1 MINEDNF
8 IVMETNID
16 DCSPEILGYTMDL
29 LLEAGA
35 LDVFYTPVFMKKN
48 RPACLL
54 TVTCQEADL
63 HKLAAIIFRETT
75 TIGIRYRRESR
86 IILKREAVK
95 INTDYGEL
103 LAKKVYAGEETY
115 IYPEYE
121 SFAKIAKEK
130 GIALKD
136 LYKLSLKEQK

>member
-86 IILKREAVK
+86 IVLKREAVK

-121 SFAKIAKEK
+121 SFAKAAKET
-130 GIALKD
+130 GTALKD
-136 LYKLSLKEQK
+136 LYKLSLKEHK